1 MTLGIDLARIT
12 RRRTQG
18 LNMIQWYP
26 GHMHKASK
34 AFREILPRV
43 DIVIEVLDARLPG
56 SSANPMLARL
66 RRDKPCIKL
75 LNKSDLSD
83 PARLDAWI
91 DDLEQSGQVKTL
103 VCSNGDNAHAR
114 LPDLCRA
121 LLPKRAN
128 RSAMIYAMIAG
139 IPNVGK
145 STLINRLA
153 GRTIARTGNEAALTR
168 MQQRIEISTELT
180 LIDTPGMLWPNIE
193 NEASGYRL
201 AATGA
206 IRDTALVMQDVA
218 AFIAEFMLE
227 AYPQRLIQRYDI
239 EALPQSDIEFLEL
252 LARKRG
258 CLVSGGRVDLEK
270 VSRLLISELRA
281 GELGGICMETP
292 AGFVAECEQVII
304 NRARK
309 AAAREARKARRRN
322 K

>member
-1 MTLGIDLARIT
+1 
-12 RRRTQG
+12 
-18 LNMIQWYP
+18 MIQWYP

-34 AFREILPRV
+34 AFKEILPQV

-56 SSANPMLARL
+56 SSTSPMLEQL

-83 PARLDAWI
+83 PERLADWVRV
-91 DDLEQSGQVKTL
+91 LEQPQRVKTL
-103 VCSNGDNAHAR
+103 LCSNTDNTHAA
-114 LPDLCRA
+114 LPALCRA
-121 LLPKRAN
+121 LLPKREN

-153 GRTIARTGNEAALTR
+153 GRSIAKTGNEAALTR
-168 MQQRIEISTELT
+168 LQQRIEISPELT

-206 IRDTALVMQDVA
+206 IRDTAIEMQDVA
-218 AFIAEFMLE
+218 SFLAEFLLE
-227 AYPQRLIQRYDI
+227 TYPQRLVQRYDI
-239 EALPQSDIEFLEL
+239 DPLPASDIDFLEL

-258 CLVSGGRVDLEK
+258 CLVSGGHVDLEK
-270 VSRLLISELRA
+270 VSRLLISEFRA
-281 GELGGICMETP
+281 GELGGICLETP
-292 AGFVAECEQVII
+292 AGFAAECEQAAE

-309 AAAREARKARRRN
+309 AAAKAARKARRR
-322 K
+322 KK